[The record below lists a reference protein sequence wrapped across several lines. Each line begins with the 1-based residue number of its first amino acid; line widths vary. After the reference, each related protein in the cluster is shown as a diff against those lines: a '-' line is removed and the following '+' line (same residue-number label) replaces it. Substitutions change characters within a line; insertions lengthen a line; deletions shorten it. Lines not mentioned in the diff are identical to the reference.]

1 VNDAPS
7 RAPTNGVMPRTS
19 GPQLV
24 AKYVLERPAPIVI
37 YMSGYADDALAKY
50 ELDPNVVF
58 LRKPFTPATLAQTVR
73 VALDTARGSANV
85 VSAAD

>member
-1 VNDAPS
+1 
-7 RAPTNGVMPRTS
+7 MPRTS

-50 ELDPNVVF
+50 EVDPNVVF
-58 LRKPFTPATLAQTVR
+58 LRKPFTPATLAQAVR
-73 VALDTARGSANV
+73 TALDTAHRAPRVGSNV
-85 VSAAD
+85 GSAAD